1 MLSILGF
8 EIMVTW
14 EWSVILVHVPVFN
27 CIFLPTAHLDM
38 SQIVLVNLFFPQSIL
53 FCVNFFRS
61 KLHVVDNLL
70 LYIISQILKIRQCH
84 LTFFLKLSKTC
95 CIVWIYMKI
104 HLKQPLSFD
113 ISTFFW
119 HFNRKWICRKSS
131 TGGLCQAG
139 DRISPRATW
148 EGEKGEG
155 PETDRWSGPDE
166 GQAWWGGSREEKGC
180 HSNTRGS
187 KTSCFQ
193 KAMIWSVNDLCSEQ
207 PEVFEPETCS

>member
-1 MLSILGF
+1 MRSILGF

-70 LYIISQILKIRQCH
+70 LYIISQILKIMQCH

-95 CIVWIYMKI
+95 CIV
-104 HLKQPLSFD
+104 
-113 ISTFFW
+113 
-119 HFNRKWICRKSS
+119 
-131 TGGLCQAG
+131 
-139 DRISPRATW
+139 
-148 EGEKGEG
+148 
-155 PETDRWSGPDE
+155 
-166 GQAWWGGSREEKGC
+166 
-180 HSNTRGS
+180 
-187 KTSCFQ
+187 
-193 KAMIWSVNDLCSEQ
+193 
-207 PEVFEPETCS
+207 